1 MKCDAAR
8 VEAYADGEI
17 PAWRR
22 FALQPSPRRLPG
34 VRRAPRR
41 SSLDAATGCAARYR
55 ASPRPTTCAR
65 KSWRCRTVLPPR
77 VASRALRDRRWRWT
91 AAGALAGSLV
101 TVVAWLAG
109 SLALD
114 RRTGEDIAAAAVAAH
129 VRATLSHELIQVA
142 SSDQHTVKPWLSARL
157 DYSPPV
163 RDFAAEGFPLVGAR
177 IDDLDGHPVA
187 TLVYR
192 YREHTVDVFVRP
204 DWLPRAAA
212 TPANPPRL
220 PRPARRGTGDGLAP
234 RVRRRRRRRR
244 TAAAPA
250 CERFALAERL
260 SPAVATT
267 RSARVSR

>member
-8 VEAYADGEI
+8 VDAYADGAI

-22 FALQPSPRRLPG
+22 FALRRHLATCPACAARLAEARSMSDRIRREVPRFAAPDSLRTTVRALSDSFSPRAAA
-34 VRRAPRR
+34 RAPR
-41 SSLDAATGCAARYR
+41 D
-55 ASPRPTTCAR
+55 P
-65 KSWRCRTVLPPR
+65 
-77 VASRALRDRRWRWT
+77 RWRWS

-101 TVVAWLAG
+101 TVVVWLAG
-109 SLALD
+109 NLALD
-114 RRTGEDIAAAAVAAH
+114 RRTGEDVAAAAVAAH
-129 VRATLSHELIQVA
+129 VRAALSHEMIQVA

-204 DWLPRAAA
+204 DWLPRTAA
-212 TPANPPRL
+212 TPQT
-220 PRPARRGTGDGLAP
+220 RRGFHVLRAEGQGMDWLLVTD
-234 RVRRRRRRRR
+234 
-244 TAAAPA
+244 AAAD
-250 CERFALAERL
+250 
-260 SPAVATT
+260 AVAPLL
-267 RSARVSR
+267 RQLASGSP